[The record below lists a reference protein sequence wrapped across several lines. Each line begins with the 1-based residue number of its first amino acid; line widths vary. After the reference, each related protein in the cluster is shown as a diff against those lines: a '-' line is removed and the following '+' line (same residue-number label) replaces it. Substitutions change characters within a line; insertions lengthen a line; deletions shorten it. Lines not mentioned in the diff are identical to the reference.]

1 MPPRAGRH
9 RIDPPA
15 AAAKRSTLRP
25 LVIYIYARKRFLQS
39 LALGPPPVPQSPD
52 RRCLVR
58 RSGTESSQTRRWRKP
73 DSNHRYHVARS
84 RFPER
89 LISSL
94 LDFLPTEKLARTRT
108 DTTTMPRAL
117 RGTDGSNPASS
128 SSESFS
134 AVIEPRTHAPPE
146 SPGTPK
152 SSRRSSSASS
162 GRRTIGPPFRPITIH
177 RDCGRRWLCGRIS
190 WTGMCEPV
198 KYRCG
203 LKPRLSQGG

>member
-1 MPPRAGRH
+1 MGSALGERPSPSRCYPRPVNGTSTAPNGTVGMPPRANRH

-117 RGTDGSNPASS
+117 RGTDRRYGADGEDGN
-128 SSESFS
+128 FVVD
-134 AVIEPRTHAPPE
+134 VIDGVPRCP
-146 SPGTPK
+146 
-152 SSRRSSSASS
+152 
-162 GRRTIGPPFRPITIH
+162 
-177 RDCGRRWLCGRIS
+177 
-190 WTGMCEPV
+190 
-198 KYRCG
+198 
-203 LKPRLSQGG
+203 SQTT